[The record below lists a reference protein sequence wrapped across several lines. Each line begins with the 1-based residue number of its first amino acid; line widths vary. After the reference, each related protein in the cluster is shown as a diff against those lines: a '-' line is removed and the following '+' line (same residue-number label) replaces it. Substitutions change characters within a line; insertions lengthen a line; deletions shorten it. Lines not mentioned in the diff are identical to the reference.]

1 MPGRG
6 IHPFLLKVSVL
17 LRVVDDEAV
26 LAFQGDVH
34 DHDAYVDEVV
44 QDGYHGYD
52 AVVLDEDHFDD
63 DDGVDDEIGD
73 ALYSVLLVDE
83 GDNYYFG
90 YY

>member
-1 MPGRG
+1 MGDG
-6 IHPFLLKVSVL
+6 
-17 LRVVDDEAV
+17 AV

-52 AVVLDEDHFDD
+52 AVVLDVDHFDD
-63 DDGVDDEIGD
+63 GDGVDDEIGD